1 LNEKS
6 SWIGLKKNQ
15 GAGLESGCNIEW
27 DLEQS
32 TGKQL
37 WVTIWI
43 YVGRRADR
51 DRLFSALA
59 HEKGRLPESKT
70 VFERSGGSASLS
82 SYLDLDL
89 FYSFDAT
96 FFQREVE
103 FCQHSALP
111 TSSVRTMQT
120 IQIGSRPE
128 SDQSGSYDLLVPE

>member
-1 LNEKS
+1 MNEKS

-96 FFQREVE
+96 FQTLIQEWEELLRGVGGIQPFT
-103 FCQHSALP
+103 L
-111 TSSVRTMQT
+111 SSDVK
-120 IQIGSRPE
+120 P
-128 SDQSGSYDLLVPE
+128 